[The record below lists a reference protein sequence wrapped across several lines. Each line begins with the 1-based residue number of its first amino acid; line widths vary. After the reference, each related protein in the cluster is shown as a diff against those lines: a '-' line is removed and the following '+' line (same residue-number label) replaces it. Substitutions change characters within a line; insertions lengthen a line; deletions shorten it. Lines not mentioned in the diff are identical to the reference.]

1 MNEYIDRWGLL
12 TKAAKIQPEER
23 TWKSL
28 HELIETYPNADK
40 EIGDLIEEKK
50 AIEKEMVHW
59 YQLAKS
65 YERTILRL
73 VTALTREDDDVEE

>member
-1 MNEYIDRWGLL
+1 MSMINKATRPAPDEKAPAPAMPRANANEETI
-12 TKAAKIQPEER
+12 AKLRDMIRELGEER
-23 TWKSL
+23 DAM
-28 HELIETYPNADK
+28 ER
-40 EIGDLIEEKK
+40 
-50 AIEKEMVHW
+50 EMKHW